1 MNLLLEAD
9 RIRVTLDERMVVDG
23 VSLHVAAGQL
33 LALIGPNG
41 AGKTTLLAA
50 LAGLRPHQGTV
61 RLLGHPRDALPGRE
75 RARTLAY
82 LPQGHLAHWPLTVR
96 RLVELGRLPHL
107 APWRA
112 PVAADRLAVT
122 EALQRADLVDLAER
136 PFDTLSGG
144 ERARVMLA
152 RVLAVEAPLVLAD
165 EPVAALDPYH
175 QLRVMELLRDYAD
188 GGAALIVVLHD
199 LSLAARFCDELLL
212 LHEGRLLA
220 RGPAEQVLSTA
231 HLAEAYRVTALRG
244 AHEGQHYV
252 LPWRRLARATEA
264 ADGA

>member
-1 MNLLLEAD
+1 MTLLEAE
-9 RIRVTLDERMVVDG
+9 RISVDLGGRTVVKQ
-23 VSLHVAAGQL
+23 VSLRAAAGQL

-50 LAGLRPHQGTV
+50 LAGLRRFRGGV
-61 RLLGHPRDALPGRE
+61 RLQGRPLATLGRRE
-75 RARTLAY
+75 RARALAY
-82 LPQGHLAHWPLTVR
+82 LPQGHIAHWPLTVR

-107 APWRA
+107 APWRPPA
-112 PVAADRLAVT
+112 AADRLAVE
-122 EALQRADLVDLAER
+122 EAMQRTDIADLAER

-165 EPVAALDPYH
+165 EPVASLDPYH

-188 GGAALIVVLHD
+188 SGAALVVVLHD
-199 LSLAARFCDELLL
+199 LTLAARFCDELLL
-212 LHEGRLLA
+212 LREGSLVA
-220 RGPAEQVLSTA
+220 RGSADGVLSAA

-244 AHEGQHYV
+244 EHEDQRYV
-252 LPWRRLARATEA
+252 LPWRRLAAEESGEA
-264 ADGA
+264 

>member
-1 MNLLLEAD
+1 MTLLEAE
-9 RIRVTLDERMVVDG
+9 RISVDLGGRTVVNQ
-23 VSLHVAAGQL
+23 VSLRAAAGQL

-41 AGKTTLLAA
+41 AGKTTLLTAV
-50 LAGLRPHQGTV
+50 AGLRRFRGSVRWQGRPLAT
-61 RLLGHPRDALPGRE
+61 LGRRE
-75 RARTLAY
+75 RARVLAY
-82 LPQGHLAHWPLTVR
+82 LPQGHIAHWPLTVR

-107 APWRA
+107 APWRT
-112 PVAADRLAVT
+112 PVAADRLAVE
-122 EALQRADLVDLAER
+122 EAMQRTDIAELAER

-188 GGAALIVVLHD
+188 SGAALVVVLHD
-199 LSLAARFCDELLL
+199 LTLAARFCDELLL
-212 LHEGRLLA
+212 LREGALVA
-220 RGPAEQVLSTA
+220 RGPADEVLSAA

-244 AHEGQHYV
+244 EHEDQRYV
-252 LPWRRLARATEA
+252 LPWRRLAAEESSDA
-264 ADGA
+264 

>member
-1 MNLLLEAD
+1 MTLLEAE
-9 RIRVTLDERMVVDG
+9 RISVDLGGRTVVKQ
-23 VSLHVAAGQL
+23 VSLRAAAGQL

-50 LAGLRPHQGTV
+50 LAGLRRFRGSV
-61 RLLGHPRDALPGRE
+61 RLQGRPLATLGRRE
-75 RARTLAY
+75 RARVLAY
-82 LPQGHLAHWPLTVR
+82 LPQGHIAHWPLTVR

-107 APWRA
+107 APWRT
-112 PVAADRLAVT
+112 PVAADRLSVE
-122 EALQRADLVDLAER
+122 EAMQRTDIAELAER

-188 GGAALIVVLHD
+188 SGAALVVVLHD
-199 LSLAARFCDELLL
+199 LTLAARFCDELLL
-212 LHEGRLLA
+212 LREGALVA
-220 RGPAEQVLSTA
+220 RGPADEVLSAA

-244 AHEGQHYV
+244 EHEDRRYV
-252 LPWRRLARATEA
+252 LPWRRLAAEESGEA
-264 ADGA
+264 

>member
-1 MNLLLEAD
+1 MLSAIDVDKRYRERWLL
-9 RIRVTLDERMVVDG
+9 RH
-23 VSLHVAAGQL
+23 VSLRVRPGELLVLAGT
-33 LALIGPNG
+33 NG
-41 AGKTTLLAA
+41 AGKSTLLKMLSGELTPDGGEIRYGDRPAGDWPLRE
-50 LAGLRPHQGTV
+50 LAKRRAVMPQDQRLGFPFTARDVVLMGRYAHHQGYPRAADRQLAR
-61 RLLGHPRDALPGRE
+61 RLMASLDI
-75 RARTLAY
+75 
-82 LPQGHLAHWPLTVR
+82 GHLAQ
-96 RLVELGRLPHL
+96 RLYP
-107 APWRA
+107 
-112 PVAADRLAVT
+112 
-122 EALQRADLVDLAER
+122 
-136 PFDTLSGG
+136 TLSGG

-244 AHEGQHYV
+244 AHEGQQYV

-264 ADGA
+264 ADDA

>member
-9 RIRVTLDERMVVDG
+9 RICVTLDERMVVDG

-61 RLLGHPRDALPGRE
+61 RLLGRPRDALSGRE